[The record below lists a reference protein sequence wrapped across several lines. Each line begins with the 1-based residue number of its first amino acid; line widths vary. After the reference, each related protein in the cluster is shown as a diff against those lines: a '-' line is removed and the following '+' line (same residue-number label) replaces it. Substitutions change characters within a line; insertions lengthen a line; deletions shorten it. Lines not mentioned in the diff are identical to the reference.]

1 MDLRRTTQYYGGFH
15 DSHRVILWLWEVL
28 QKDFTEKERSLF
40 LKVYVIFNTKKYT
53 NISLKFNFL

>member
-1 MDLRRTTQYYGGFH
+1 LLDLRRTTQYYGGFH

-40 LKVYVIFNTKKYT
+40 LKVCVTFIKIETKMKINVL
-53 NISLKFNFL
+53 NI